1 MNVFEDYGSTKCGVI
16 RYHGAKYFL
25 PQHYDMTIK
34 EKKNMRGKVLKN
46 MIPYLGL
53 IIVVVFFAV
62 ITGGKTLRWNNLNLI
77 IGQLFTTVI
86 SAAGVVFV
94 MSMGSL
100 DFSQGSVLAV
110 CCYTAAK
117 LSGVSVAASI
127 LGAVICGALLGLLNG
142 ILVAELKIRSFVATI
157 CTMFILRG
165 LIRYL
170 TARHSITVS
179 MDMLHLNVFT
189 VKLILCV
196 LILAAAFFLYRYTG
210 FGRNARMIGAG
221 ETAVEYAGVNVKRT
235 KILVFM
241 LAGMLAGT
249 AAVFSLTRTGS
260 VISTTGNLLETDVMI
275 ALVLGGLP
283 VTGGAKS
290 RFAPVLT
297 GALLLTCLDNGL
309 VQMGAGTVMQ
319 QLVKG
324 IFFLL
329 AIIVTMDR
337 KAAVVNK

>member
-1 MNVFEDYGSTKCGVI
+1 MN
-16 RYHGAKYFL
+16 
-25 PQHYDMTIK
+25 
-34 EKKNMRGKVLKN
+34 KKAMRN

-53 IIVVVFFAV
+53 IVVIVFFAV
-62 ITGGKTLRWNNLNLI
+62 ITGGKTLQWNNLSLI

-110 CCYTAAK
+110 CCYAAAK
-117 LSGVSVAASI
+117 LSGINVWVSIAGALAA
-127 LGAVICGALLGLLNG
+127 GALLGCLNG
-142 ILVAELKIRSFVATI
+142 ILVAKLKVQSFVATI
-157 CTMFILRG
+157 CTMFVLRG

-170 TARHSITVS
+170 TSKHSPSVS
-179 MDMLHLNVFT
+179 IEILHLNVFSA
-189 VKLILCV
+189 KLVIAV
-196 LILAAAFFLYRYTG
+196 IVIAAGYILYRYTG
-210 FGRNARMIGAG
+210 FGKGARMIGAG
-221 ETAVEYAGVNVKRT
+221 ETAVEYSGIQVERM
-235 KILVFM
+235 KILIFTF
-241 LAGMLAGT
+241 AGLMAGI
-249 AAVFSLTRTGS
+249 ASVFSLTRTGS

-283 VTGGAKS
+283 VTGGARSKYS
-290 RFAPVLT
+290 AVLT

-309 VQMGAGTVMQ
+309 VQMGAGTVIQ

-329 AIIVTMDR
+329 AIVITVDR
-337 KAAVVNK
+337 KSAAVNK

>member
-1 MNVFEDYGSTKCGVI
+1 MPSKVI
-16 RYHGAKYFL
+16 
-25 PQHYDMTIK
+25 
-34 EKKNMRGKVLKN
+34 KN

-53 IIVVVFFAV
+53 ILVVVFFAI
-62 ITGGKTLRWNNLNLI
+62 ITGGKTLQWNNISLI

-110 CCYTAAK
+110 CCYAAAK
-117 LSGVSVAASI
+117 LSAISVWAGI
-127 LGAVICGALLGLLNG
+127 LGAIVCGAALGLFNG
-142 ILVAELKIRSFVATI
+142 FLVARMKIQSFVATI
-157 CTMFILRG
+157 CTMFVLRG

-170 TARHSITVS
+170 TAKHSITVS
-179 MDMLHLNVFT
+179 MDMLHLNAFSI
-189 VKLILCV
+189 KLPLC
-196 LILAAAFFLYRYTG
+196 LFILAAGFFLYRFTG
-210 FGRNARMIGAG
+210 LGRNARMIGAG
-221 ETAVEYAGVNVKRT
+221 ETAVEYSGVPVKRT
-235 KILVFM
+235 KILIFM
-241 LAGMLAGT
+241 LAGIMAGI

-290 RFAPVLT
+290 KYAPVLT

-309 VQMGAGTVMQ
+309 VQMQAGTVMQ

-324 IFFLL
+324 IFFLA